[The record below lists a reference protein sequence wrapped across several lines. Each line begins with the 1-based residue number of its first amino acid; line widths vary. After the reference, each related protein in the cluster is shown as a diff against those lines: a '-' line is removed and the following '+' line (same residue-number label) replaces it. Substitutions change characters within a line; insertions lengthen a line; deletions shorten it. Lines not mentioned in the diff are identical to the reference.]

1 MKVNLISKKTTLLL
15 LITIIFMANGY
26 AQQKGSI
33 SGKVFDASDDEPLY
47 GANVLIE
54 NTAIGSATDFD
65 GIYKISGLDPGK
77 YKIVYRYLGFKTQ
90 VIEVDVQSGKTTQN
104 DVYLELD
111 TIMGEEVV
119 VTALLQGQAAAINQ
133 QVNSS
138 TIINVVSK
146 DKIEEMPDANAAESV
161 GRLPGVSIERDAG
174 EGTKVVVRGLSPK
187 FNSITVNGERIP
199 ATDAEDRSVDLS
211 MISSDMLEGIEVF
224 KALTPDKDADAV
236 GGTVNFVV
244 KRAPEGLKGSIRL
257 ESGYNDH
264 ENDFGN
270 YRGNFSVSNRFW
282 DSKLGVLVTGSLQRA
297 NRSSDVLDASYE
309 LLREKLPDEDSAPII
324 VRNLNLGDRKEDRD
338 RYGASITLD
347 YQLPNGSLLFSSLYG
362 RTERDEVRMRKRYRV
377 EASYVE
383 YWLRSREI
391 NTDLF
396 TNSLS
401 GNHDLSFMEI
411 DWRTSY
417 SLSKRDMP
425 RSHDSQFRETGAFN
439 NNLIED
445 QGPLLIP
452 NGAKNNIDETI
463 FYQDFLDKE
472 KTDDKDFTAQI
483 DFKIPFRIGNILDSK
498 IKFGGKY
505 RDKNRTRDKSQNL
518 TLAFEIDKIGAENPD
533 LFDLTREQ
541 KIKISNFID
550 PGYDIGEFLNGSY
563 EFPLWLNQSKID
575 QFAEDFEERYTLNWP
590 IDLEDYE
597 AGEKI
602 AAGYL
607 MAEINF
613 KDLIVFIPGF
623 RYEQTTNDYKNVWG
637 NAVID
642 ENGNASLVNAK
653 DTTGTRSYDVLL
665 PMFHLR
671 IKPVDWFDVR
681 LAATKTISR
690 PDYFNLVPWERV
702 TTNNGNIMERGEP
715 NLKHTSVWNYDVSL
729 SFHNNLG
736 LFTIGGFYKNLEG
749 IDYIRK
755 SRIFLNKKAYNL
767 FAPENATSDTK
778 VYGFEID
785 LQTNFRYLPYPFD
798 GLVLNVNYSRI
809 KSETYFPYL
818 DVQYEPDPPFSTIY
832 TDSTRIATM
841 PGQADNILNLTIGY
855 EKGDFSGRISMVYQG
870 AALQTIG
877 SRKEL
882 DGYTAAFTRW
892 DFAAQYKLMENLSV
906 MVNVNNISDKP
917 EGAFLGSEMFPTV
930 EEYFGMTVD
939 IGLKYKF

>member
-1 MKVNLISKKTTLLL
+1 MKVNLILKQATLLL
-15 LITIIFMANGY
+15 LTAILFMDNVN

-33 SGKVFDASDDEPLY
+33 SGKVFDASDNEALY

-77 YKIVYRYLGFKTQ
+77 YNIVYRYLGFKTQ
-90 VIEVDVQSGKTTQN
+90 VVEVEVQAGRTTEN

-146 DKIEEMPDANAAESV
+146 DKIEELPDANAAESV
-161 GRLPGVSIERDAG
+161 GRLPGVSIERNAG
-174 EGTKVVVRGLSPK
+174 EGTKVIVRGLSPK

-224 KALTPDKDADAV
+224 KALTPDKDGDAV

-244 KRAPEGLKGSIRL
+244 KKAPPGIKGSVRL

-270 YRGNFSVSNRFW
+270 YRGNFSVSDRFLEN
-282 DSKLGVLVTGSLQRA
+282 KLGVLVTGSLQRA

-309 LLREKLPDEDSAPII
+309 LLREKLPTEDSAPII

-401 GNHDLSFMEI
+401 GKHDFSFMI
-411 DWRTSY
+411 VDWRTSY
-417 SLSKRDMP
+417 SLSQRNMP

-452 NGAKNNIDETI
+452 EGAKNNLAETI

-472 KTDDKDFTAQI
+472 KTDDKDFTAQV
-483 DFKIPFRIGNILDSK
+483 DFLIPFRIGNIVDSK

-505 RDKNRTRDKSQNL
+505 RDKNRTRDKSENL
-518 TLAFEIDKIGAENPD
+518 TPAFQIDKIGAENPD

-550 PGYDIGEFLNGSY
+550 PGYEIGEFLNGSY
-563 EFPLWLNQSKID
+563 DFPIWLNQSKID
-575 QFAEDFEERYTLNWP
+575 QFAEDFKEKYTLNWP

-597 AGEKI
+597 AGESI
-602 AAGYL
+602 AAGYV

-613 KDLIVFIPGF
+613 NDVVVFIPGF
-623 RYEQTTNDYKNVWG
+623 RYEHTTNDYKNVWG
-637 NAVID
+637 NAIID

-665 PMFHLR
+665 PMIHLR
-671 IKPVDWFDVR
+671 IKPADWFDVR
-681 LAATKTISR
+681 LAATKTLSR

-702 TTNNGNIMERGEP
+702 TIGESLIERGNP
-715 NLKHTSVWNYDVSL
+715 NLKHTTVWNYDVSL

-736 LFTIGGFYKNLEG
+736 LFTMSGFYKNLKD
-749 IDYIRK
+749 IDYIRT
-755 SRIFLNKKAYNL
+755 SRTSINGRGYTVI
-767 FAPENATSDTK
+767 APENAANDTK
-778 VYGFEID
+778 VYGLEVE
-785 LQTNFRYLPYPFD
+785 LQTNLRYLPDPLD
-798 GLVLNVNYSRI
+798 GIVLGVNYSHI
-809 KSETYFPYL
+809 KSETYFPL
-818 DVQYEPDPPFSTIY
+818 LKVEHQTTPPFSTIY
-832 TDSTRIATM
+832 TDDVRKATM
-841 PGQADNILNLTIGY
+841 PGQADNILNFTLGY
-855 EKGDFSGRISMVYQG
+855 EKGDFSGRVSMIYQG

-906 MVNVNNISDKP
+906 ILNLNNISNKA

-930 EEYFGMTVD
+930 EEYFGMTAD